1 MELKVYIEFKYLNFS
16 LFVVVGNLNLF
27 IFKFLSNFAEDVFFA
42 VFFFCSCVR
51 GRGGEEGGRK
61 RETGREKIYR
71 LILQCYR

>member
-27 IFKFLSNFAEDVFFA
+27 IFKFLSNFAEDVFSA
-42 VFFFCSCVR
+42 VFFFSSCVR

-61 RETGREKIYR
+61 RQEERRFIG
-71 LILQCYR
+71 